1 MQNCHNKLE
10 QTRILNE
17 YLANLKVLNNNLY
30 NLHFNV
36 IGEHF
41 FVLHKKLDEYYNK
54 VADMYDEVAERIKM
68 LNQYPITSLIEFEE
82 KSTIKSMRSQDY
94 NTYQVYS
101 ILINDFS
108 FMYEFTKELLEY
120 ARNIQD
126 YYTENLM
133 YQYIEFFEKELWM
146 LKASSQTIYSG

>member
-1 MQNCHNKLE
+1 MQNCYNYNKIE

-41 FVLHKKLDEYYNK
+41 FTLHKKFEEYYNK
-54 VADMYDEVAERIKM
+54 VALMYDAIAERIKM
-68 LNQYPITSLIEFEE
+68 LNQYPITSLIEYEE

-94 NTYQVYS
+94 NTSQVYS

-108 FMYEFTKELLEY
+108 FMLAFSKELAEY
-120 ARNIQD
+120 ASSIND
-126 YYTENLM
+126 YVTTSLM
-133 YQYIEFFEKELWM
+133 KKILTF
-146 LKASSQTIYSG
+146 LKKNYGC